1 MLRLLGMKKILSV
14 GEATLDSF
22 IFISEANVHCNI
34 DKSKC
39 EFCINYASKVMADD
53 VQFHVGGNAANT
65 AVSFSRLGFHSQLYS
80 MRGDDWLGK
89 QIDDQLKKE
98 GIDSRYIQVEKGP
111 TSYATALVFHG
122 ERNLIIYHVPR
133 EYNLP
138 DFEDV
143 DWLYLTS
150 MGKAYANA
158 YEKVVRFVKK
168 SGAKVSFNPGTYQLK
183 AGVKAL
189 KSIIEVVE
197 CLFVNKEEA
206 QQLTELSASAS
217 IRELSEALFDLGPK
231 IIIITDGPKGVYTF
245 DGHQVLFLDIFPAK
259 VVERT
264 GTGDGFASGFTAALL
279 NGEDIGEAMRWGTAN
294 SAGVVSMVGPEQ
306 GLLTKDKMTE
316 MLNDNH
322 KIQPKKVR

>member
-1 MLRLLGMKKILSV
+1 MVRLLKMKKILSV

-22 IFISEANVHCNI
+22 IFISDANVHCNI

-39 EFCINYASKVMADD
+39 EFCINYASKVMAED

-80 MRGDDWLGK
+80 MMGDDWIAK
-89 QIDDQLKKE
+89 QIDEQLQKE
-98 GIDSRYIQVEKGP
+98 SIDCKYIQVEKGP

-138 DFEDV
+138 DFDEV

-150 MGKAYANA
+150 MGKAYTNA

-168 SGAKVSFNPGTYQLK
+168 TGVKVSFNPGTYQLK

-189 KSIIEVVE
+189 KSILEVTE

-206 QQLTELSASAS
+206 QQLTELPASS
-217 IRELSEALFDLGPK
+217 TILELSEALFDLGSN
-231 IIIITDGPKGVYTF
+231 IIIITDGPKGAFTF
-245 DGHQVLFLDIFPAK
+245 DGHQLLFCDIFPAK

-264 GTGDGFASGFTAALL
+264 GTGDSFASGFSAALL
-279 NGEDIGEAMRWGTAN
+279 NGEDVGEAMRWGMAN
-294 SAGVVSMVGPEQ
+294 SAGVVSKVGPEQ
-306 GLLTKDKMTE
+306 GLLTKDQMTE
-316 MLNDNH
+316 SLNDNH
-322 KIQPKKVR
+322 KIQPKKIR